1 MSENPRAFAPGFLFG
16 AATAAYQIEG
26 AAFED
31 GRTASIDS
39 SDLYDLI
46 QLDKRADRILP
57 NGWCTLPPKQLCD
70 KGNACLSCSK
80 FVTDS
85 THAPQLRTQLT
96 DTETLIEHRQAV
108 FTAKYGAPMDET
120 NIWLQGR
127 RIEVDSLNRILLSIN
142 EVSAADKAVRGPGTT
157 T

>member
-1 MSENPRAFAPGFLFG
+1 M
-16 AATAAYQIEG
+16 
-26 AAFED
+26 
-31 GRTASIDS
+31 
-39 SDLYDLI
+39 
-46 QLDKRADRILP
+46 
-57 NGWCTLPPKQLCD
+57 CD

-85 THAPQLRTQLT
+85 THAPQLRTQLA

-142 EVSAADKAVRGPGTT
+142 DVSAADKAVRGPGTT